1 MTAIAAPFFEIGPKN
16 LLRRDAIVSLA
27 LAAGAAG
34 AEHGVTVLLTVPAT
48 MLAPVAALDAG
59 VVAVAQGMGLEGQG
73 PSMDVVTAEALA
85 DAGASAVM
93 LDHDARRLTPD
104 DLAVA
109 IARAHELGLQTVV
122 CADDDAAAVRAVELG
137 ADVVL
142 HEPPA
147 LIGGAGAEERPWI
160 PASTA
165 AIRAASTAGRLAL
178 AMHAGGVASPA
189 IAEAIMAAG
198 ADGTGSTSGV
208 VAAADPPSAAAA
220 FIAATRAGWDR
231 ARSASVHPIHHSKET
246 P

>member
-1 MTAIAAPFFEIGPKN
+1 MITAPFFEIGPKN
-16 LLRRDAIVSLA
+16 LLRRDAIERLA
-27 LAAGAAG
+27 VAAGAAG
-34 AEHGVTVLLTVPAT
+34 AEHGVTVLLTVPTA
-48 MLAPVAALDAG
+48 LIAPIVALDAG
-59 VVAVAQGMGLEGQG
+59 VVVLAQGMGLEGLG
-73 PSMDVVTAEALA
+73 PTMDVVTAEALV

-93 LDHDARRLTPD
+93 LDHDARRLSPD
-104 DLAVA
+104 DLAAA
-109 IARAHELGLQTVV
+109 IARARDLGLQTVV

-147 LIGGAGAEERPWI
+147 LIGGTGADERPWI

-165 AIRAASTAGRLAL
+165 AIRAASPADRPAL

-208 VAAADPPSAAAA
+208 VAASNPVAAAA
-220 FIAATRAGWDR
+220 HFIAATRVGWDR
-231 ARSASVHPIHHSKET
+231 ARLASAHPIHPSKET